1 MKGHTHLM
9 MVKGQKIKGQRDSG
23 TRVGVSKDTSALLKT
38 LQLLKSDTIWLMTVF
53 LQHSIN
59 KEWKINSRTITHS
72 I

>member
-1 MKGHTHLM
+1 MKGRTHLM

-59 KEWKINSRTITHS
+59 KEWEINSRTITHS